1 MLKLRDLHLTILPHL
16 RKEKKKA
23 LLAKLRH
30 DICEA
35 ITRKASITQ
44 LQSTIGI
51 LVKFYLP

>member
-1 MLKLRDLHLTILPHL
+1 MLKLRDFHLTILPHL
-16 RKEKKKA
+16 RKKKS

-30 DICEA
+30 SICES

-51 LVKFYLP
+51 LAKLYLS